1 MIAYLTLTLFIWAFL
16 IVSEFIAKKRPDT
29 KYSKFW
35 RKHIITDRDLGQDK

>member
-1 MIAYLTLTLFIWAFL
+1 MIAYTTLTLSIWAVL